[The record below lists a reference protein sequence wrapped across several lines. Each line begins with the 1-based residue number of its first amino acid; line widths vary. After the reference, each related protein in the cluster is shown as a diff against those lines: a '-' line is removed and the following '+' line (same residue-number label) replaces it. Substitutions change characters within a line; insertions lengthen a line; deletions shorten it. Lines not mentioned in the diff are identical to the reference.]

1 MIHLP
6 ETPRKVLKKKKNIHT
21 GETIQ
26 EYFEC
31 DILSISITKNQEKKN
46 ENSSPVVPLHMHKI
60 IFQKSVNNNS

>member
-26 EYFEC
+26 EYFKC
-31 DILSISITKNQEKKN
+31 DILSISIIKNQEKKN
-46 ENSSPVVPLHMHKI
+46 ENSSPVVPLHVHKI
-60 IFQKSVNNNS
+60 IFQKEC